1 MCSIFLK
8 KLKRILTLMI
18 RGAKGLELMK
28 LIFITNLSAFGS
40 KVFLTL
46 KFLDFENVSL
56 TKVVDV
62 YMIEGMNA

>member
-1 MCSIFLK
+1 
-8 KLKRILTLMI
+8 MI